1 MMEMNSSPGF
11 HLWFPMEIDIFYA
24 NKVSVD
30 LAGVGWGRGSGEG
43 GAYWAFI
50 L

>member
-1 MMEMNSSPGF
+1 
-11 HLWFPMEIDIFYA
+11 MEIDIFYA